1 MTTALSAMWQALAEE
16 IGSYVSGTTTSAG
29 ATDGT
34 TVNDTVLEDYETDD
48 VRISG
53 NYIRISSGTDNGNER
68 EIPLNDSFVS
78 STGTITVRR
87 AFSTQIASSVTF
99 SIFPFKTA
107 DMTTRINNAIRDTE
121 YLFQRIDDRN
131 VATRANQ
138 KRYPVVST
146 IIGNPRQV
154 YIERM
159 QFGIT
164 TIEDCEAVWTELV
177 DSNVTATLDNL
188 DYQVG
193 QGSLQLAVTSGVS
206 AGDILATEV
215 ISLDASDHIGVRF
228 AIKSTVDTDA
238 GDLQLLLSETAQCA
252 SATETLNIPAL
263 LANQWTAVEVD
274 YTGASS
280 GRNVLI
286 SVGLKYT
293 TDIGACT
300 INLDDIQSVTT
311 NPAAGLAEMDRWD
324 RLMCWNYED
333 NGENTS
339 YITFRDNLPKNRRL
353 RMIGPGYIKST
364 DLSATTDT
372 VAAIEPEIRH
382 LYALV
387 LSAFYR
393 TRAAQANGTQ
403 REDWLNM
410 VQEYENLAEKK
421 GRAIRSNIP
430 QPTQMISGWVYGNY

>member
-48 VRISG
+48 ARISG

-280 GRNVLI
+280 G
-286 SVGLKYT
+286 
-293 TDIGACT
+293 
-300 INLDDIQSVTT
+300 
-311 NPAAGLAEMDRWD
+311 
-324 RLMCWNYED
+324 
-333 NGENTS
+333 
-339 YITFRDNLPKNRRL
+339 
-353 RMIGPGYIKST
+353 
-364 DLSATTDT
+364 
-372 VAAIEPEIRH
+372 
-382 LYALV
+382 
-387 LSAFYR
+387 
-393 TRAAQANGTQ
+393 
-403 REDWLNM
+403 
-410 VQEYENLAEKK
+410 
-421 GRAIRSNIP
+421 
-430 QPTQMISGWVYGNY
+430 